1 MAAPIPV
8 PRRHPAIKLLND
20 RATDCNSLIT
30 HLDRSPVREKIMTFQ
45 VPFWSHVILGGLL
58 AWRTIREF
66 ITGHLWLRLRWGFRE
81 TEIVFRKPTGWR
93 RALLNG
99 LPPEEFERQSTDTIL
114 YRAID
119 PKLVSLNT
127 GYLTR
132 SDYWVL
138 EYGAVGDAYS
148 LVATGEVDIKTW
160 DMNVWTRK
168 EGECNYVG
176 SECRL
181 LEKLKSMG
189 KEDVVEQWKSMRTP
203 GKPVTTQ
210 TTSAIVDLFRSQGIS
225 LEELWADSMKE
236 VTARATGNI
245 YRELNCRP
253 LSYNTCYKNETTVE
267 LELGTRIYYRIDL
280 SPQAGPQPI
289 ERDSEHSGGIM
300 RALHYV

>member
-20 RATDCNSLIT
+20 RATDCDSLIT

-58 AWRTIREF
+58 AWRAIRGSSQYSTLFFVLYGDFFVKQNTSMSWTWTVINLAIDLLLYKLVWPGVREF

-99 LPPEEFERQSTDTIL
+99 LPPEEFERQSTDIL

-168 EGECNYVG
+168 GGEWYVW
-176 SECRL
+176 EVWRL
-181 LEKLKSMG
+181 HNTETMDMVIATMSEKLKSMG

-236 VTARATGNI
+236 VTARAT
-245 YRELNCRP
+245 
-253 LSYNTCYKNETTVE
+253 
-267 LELGTRIYYRIDL
+267 
-280 SPQAGPQPI
+280 A
-289 ERDSEHSGGIM
+289 
-300 RALHYV
+300 